1 MEVKLNFVACSL
13 QGAKICKFDSRNLLL
28 NDFEKLSG
36 QLSLRFLRISIM
48 LLKWNA
54 IEIRKIYPISFII

>member
-48 LLKWNA
+48 LLK
-54 IEIRKIYPISFII
+54 